1 MHVGEVMTLEPEWLS
16 PGALARHALQL
27 MKLRNCRHLLVMEQG
42 RLRGLIS
49 IQDLYAVIN
58 KQLEENVQQVEAFVY
73 GSAYS
78 VQPPETESPN
88 LLERL
93 S

>member
-1 MHVGEVMTLEPEWLS
+1 
-16 PGALARHALQL
+16 
-27 MKLRNCRHLLVMEQG
+27 MEQG

-78 VQPPETESPN
+78 MPSAEPESPT
-88 LLERL
+88 LLDRL